1 MLLWVVI
8 ILYQKKMNKQP
19 TMEEKI
25 RVEWIITQVANW
37 LFSKYHVDM
46 SADTYI
52 KIQNLLI
59 KEINEKTRRNTK

>member
-1 MLLWVVI
+1 
-8 ILYQKKMNKQP
+8 MNKQP